1 MPAASVA
8 AQLRGYRL
16 TRPAEPDRPAPA
28 GRPVH
33 PLLSTGPPTGR
44 GGYRRPVTVQDLLG
58 RVGLP
63 MPVADLA
70 ARRWDV
76 VVVGGGHNGLT
87 AAAYLARAGRSV
99 LVLEAREQLGGAA
112 TLQRPFADPGY
123 LVSPCAYVVGL
134 LHPLVVAE
142 LELPRHGF
150 GVTLLDPSLWCPF
163 PDGGS
168 IALWSD
174 ARRTAAEVAAISPSD
189 VAGFLAYDALFE
201 RIRRALRTGPRDTW
215 VGDSPD
221 RAELA
226 ELLAGDPEALE
237 VLLERSIADVV
248 EEHVADERLRAV
260 LHGQGV
266 IGTWAGPRDPGTAG
280 VHAMHAMG
288 TLHDGRWGYVRGG
301 TGRVSFALAD
311 AAVAHGA
318 VLASGVEV
326 GAIEPGAGVRLA
338 GGELVRAATVVS
350 NADPKRTAALC
361 PTDVPDAWRARVRD
375 WRSTSPVVKI
385 NCGLR
390 RLPRFTAAPGSD
402 VPHRAMVTITSGID
416 ATQAAFERARAGHP
430 APSWA
435 EVYFPSSY
443 DPTVAPDGR
452 HVMSVFAQY
461 VPHTLAHGSW
471 ATRREE
477 IGDAALAEVARFAP
491 DVVDC
496 VEHREVLGPPDVE
509 ARIGLTGGHIF
520 QGDCLPDQ
528 MWERRFAPRTPVPGL
543 YLCGAATHPGGSVIG
558 VNGRNAAMA
567 VLADTVS
574 CP

>member
-1 MPAASVA
+1 M
-8 AQLRGYRL
+8 
-16 TRPAEPDRPAPA
+16 
-28 GRPVH
+28 
-33 PLLSTGPPTGR
+33 
-44 GGYRRPVTVQDLLG
+44 TVQRSMG

-63 MPVADLA
+63 MPVAELA
-70 ARRWDV
+70 ARSWDV

-123 LVSPCAYVVGL
+123 VISPCAYVVGL

-142 LELPRHGF
+142 LDLRRHGF
-150 GVTLLDPSLWCPF
+150 EVVLLDPSLWCPF
-163 PDGGS
+163 PDGS
-168 IALWSD
+168 CVALWSD
-174 ARRTAAEVAAISPSD
+174 VDRTAAAVAAVAPSD
-189 VAGFLAYDALFE
+189 VPGYLAYEALFE
-201 RIRRALRTGPRDTW
+201 RIRRTLRLGARDTW

-226 ELLAGDPEALE
+226 DLFAGDPEALE
-237 VLLERSIADVV
+237 VLLERSIADLVCEYV
-248 EEHVADERLRAV
+248 RDERLRAL

-288 TLHDGRWGYVRGG
+288 TLAEGRWGYVRGG

-311 AAVAHGA
+311 AAVEHGA
-318 VLASGVEV
+318 VLASGIEV
-326 GAIEPGAGVRLA
+326 GAIEPGEGVRLG
-338 GGELVRAATVVS
+338 GGELVRAAVVVS
-350 NADPKRTAALC
+350 NADPVRTTALC
-361 PTDVPDAWRARVRD
+361 GPTVPGPWRERVAA

-390 RLPRFTAAPGSD
+390 RLPNFTAAAGSD
-402 VPHRAMVTITSGID
+402 LPHRSMVTITSGID
-416 ATQAAFERARAGHP
+416 ATQAAFERACAGEP

-443 DPTVAPDGR
+443 DRSIAPDGKQ
-452 HVMSVFAQY
+452 VMSVFAQY
-461 VPHTLAHGSW
+461 APYTLAEGTW
-471 ATRREE
+471 DTRRDE

-496 VEHREVLGPPDVE
+496 IEEREVLGPPDVE

-520 QGDCLPDQ
+520 HGDCLPDQ
-528 MWERRFAPRTPVPGL
+528 MWDRRFSPRTPMPGV

-567 VLADTVS
+567 VLADLDRL
-574 CP
+574 